1 MAQDVVKTHP
11 MAVDI
16 LDDGL
21 LAVNYGLID
30 VDMEVV

>member
-1 MAQDVVKTHP
+1 MAQDVARSHP

-21 LAVNYGLID
+21 LAVNYGMID